1 MASIFDVQTES
12 NNKIGTFESMLAGI
26 GSGLIAI
33 PKGLFSLGASL
44 MDLGVNSGKAAAV
57 EQWFDD
63 LTEWDEKAE
72 ATAAGKITEL
82 LVNIGVPGG
91 MAFKAASGMSK
102 AAMLAAKNGKYVK
115 LNNPN
120 LVKAADEALEL
131 TAKGKGRQFIAGALG
146 GGLAEGV
153 FVGDAEDVGSFG
165 DLLGG
170 PTAIDRTN
178 DTNAVREILN
188 RVKFGT
194 EGALFTG
201 VLGGAGSV
209 IKKLTNRNKQLDVAN
224 SKLDRWIDKV
234 AGAFRSR
241 SGKTQELFDLERQ
254 MTGLKAQ
261 DVNVAQNLS
270 RNLELNIDQMFP
282 FFRNIGNKMAQK
294 ERKIFLEDVNK
305 VLLSG
310 DPQLVAA
317 GSRRVLNAEG
327 KKLYEAYKKASFD
340 PISKRKRYK
349 TEEEFLNDL
358 IAGKSQPIMAV
369 TDAGPVARS
378 TSTDGLLNKT
388 KYTTMTDGSE
398 MVAKFGEMDAKLMQ
412 TVRDKIAKYAPS
424 REAAARIEEQMF
436 SNIRT
441 MRDKWAEL
449 FSNLG
454 GTLGKKELDE
464 FKTLFGNKFKNYLG
478 SSYDI
483 FQNTSII
490 PWMRY
495 KPAAQAI
502 EDAKGVFK
510 QSADEAGSPITDLE
524 AEEIVANILRPENI
538 GLPKGMRMDRASQI
552 YFKMPKFFVNK
563 TTLDDASQALGRT
576 GEYRVSVEQL
586 KPEVQEVFNRLYGKQ
601 ENPMQTM
608 ISGMAKLSMVV
619 RRNIFYRDIIKKNDE
634 VINNWMAATD
644 KRSVAQPMFARS
656 EEEAR
661 LFFGN
666 ADFRKIQ
673 PVDQAQR
680 LQVSTRAAATTPFG
694 QVDNTFYARNGV
706 ADAIEGTSFV
716 KGDRGTAG
724 RLYDSLV
731 LYPKAA
737 SQIAKTI
744 LSPVT
749 HLRNFVSAG
758 AFAAANGIIP
768 AADPAAIKQAYQAL
782 QTGLKGTRQQNDLYQ
797 ELLELGVVNSNV
809 RQGDL
814 MKLLEDVNFGETMTA
829 DKGMRLLLK
838 PLSKLKSIG
847 QDLYTAEDDF
857 WKIYSW
863 AIEKSRIE
871 KAFERSGIV
880 RGQWFKRNGVDIKLD
895 DTFLKKEAADIVKN
909 NIPNYDYVSDF
920 VKGLRKWP
928 IGNFVSFPAEIARTG
943 TNIVR
948 RALREINETIT
959 LADGTVVK
967 PFEGIGYTRLFGFGT
982 TVAAVP
988 MATVAAFQALYD
1000 VTDEEREALRRFVAP
1015 WSKNSTILPIKQ
1027 EDGTFKYIDFS
1038 HANAYDT
1045 LIRPIQSVINAVQ
1058 DGQTNEDGIMDD
1070 FLKGTF
1076 TAMAEFGQPFISES
1090 IWTEAVLDIIARKGV
1105 TRDGFQ
1111 VYNREDTEGDKAM
1124 KIFEHLVKAQMPFS
1138 APQLRRLGRTIEPI
1152 SVITGGKYDEY
1163 GQAYEFGDE
1172 FQGLFG
1178 FRAVE
1183 INPDRTMKFKV
1194 ADYKQGAR
1202 DARSLFTRV
1211 TLKGGPIEPREIV
1224 DAYLNA
1230 NRALFNVKKTL
1241 KQDMDAARLINIS
1254 EAGMENALGGIS
1266 NVEIS
1271 SIDENIFRPMTISPE
1286 IINAF
1291 AENAA
1296 RIGASDPFEQAV
1308 SALDSLQQ
1316 QMDSLSL
1323 SLPEFPVFENP
1334 LLPIMQ
1340 DTPIT
1345 PTALNLPNIDSQLVS
1360 QQMNMGN
1367 YNRLT
1372 TAQKIDLLFG

>member
-1 MASIFDVQTES
+1 M
-12 NNKIGTFESMLAGI
+12 
-26 GSGLIAI
+26 
-33 PKGLFSLGASL
+33 
-44 MDLGVNSGKAAAV
+44 
-57 EQWFDD
+57 
-63 LTEWDEKAE
+63 
-72 ATAAGKITEL
+72 
-82 LVNIGVPGG
+82 
-91 MAFKAASGMSK
+91 
-102 AAMLAAKNGKYVK
+102 
-115 LNNPN
+115 
-120 LVKAADEALEL
+120 
-131 TAKGKGRQFIAGALG
+131 
-146 GGLAEGV
+146 
-153 FVGDAEDVGSFG
+153 
-165 DLLGG
+165 
-170 PTAIDRTN
+170 
-178 DTNAVREILN
+178 
-188 RVKFGT
+188 
-194 EGALFTG
+194 
-201 VLGGAGSV
+201 
-209 IKKLTNRNKQLDVAN
+209 
-224 SKLDRWIDKV
+224 
-234 AGAFRSR
+234 
-241 SGKTQELFDLERQ
+241 
-254 MTGLKAQ
+254 
-261 DVNVAQNLS
+261 
-270 RNLELNIDQMFP
+270 
-282 FFRNIGNKMAQK
+282 
-294 ERKIFLEDVNK
+294 
-305 VLLSG
+305 
-310 DPQLVAA
+310 
-317 GSRRVLNAEG
+317 
-327 KKLYEAYKKASFD
+327 
-340 PISKRKRYK
+340 IS
-349 TEEEFLNDL
+349 
-358 IAGKSQPIMAV
+358 
-369 TDAGPVARS
+369 
-378 TSTDGLLNKT
+378 
-388 KYTTMTDGSE
+388 
-398 MVAKFGEMDAKLMQ
+398 
-412 TVRDKIAKYAPS
+412 
-424 REAAARIEEQMF
+424 
-436 SNIRT
+436 
-441 MRDKWAEL
+441 
-449 FSNLG
+449 
-454 GTLGKKELDE
+454 
-464 FKTLFGNKFKNYLG
+464 FKN
-478 SSYDI
+478 
-483 FQNTSII
+483 TSVI

-502 EDAKGVFK
+502 EDAKNVFK

-524 AEEIVANILRPENI
+524 AEEIVANILKPENI
-538 GLPKGMRMDRASQI
+538 GLPKGMRMDKASQI

-576 GEYRVSVEQL
+576 GEYRISVEQL
-586 KPEVQEVFNRLYGKQ
+586 TPEVQEVFNRLYGKQ
-601 ENPMQTM
+601 QNPMQTM
-608 ISGMAKLSMVV
+608 ISGMAKLSMVT
-619 RRNIFYRDIIKKNDE
+619 RRNIFYRDVIKKNDE
-634 VINNWMAATD
+634 VIQNWMAATD

-680 LQVSTRAAATTPFG
+680 LQVSTRAGATTPFG

-716 KGDRGTAG
+716 KGDRGTVG

-768 AADPAAIKQAYQAL
+768 MADPAAIKQAYQAL
-782 QTGLKGTRQQNDLYQ
+782 QTGLKGTRQQNDFYQ

-809 RQGDL
+809 RQGDI

-871 KAFERSGIV
+871 KAFEKSGIV

-920 VKGLRKWP
+920 VKGLRKMP

-943 TNIVR
+943 TNIVK

-967 PFEGIGYTRLFGFGT
+967 PFQGIGYTRLFGFGT
-982 TVAAVP
+982 TVAAIP

-1000 VTDEEREALRRFVAP
+1000 VTGEEREALRRFVAP

-1027 EDGTFKYIDFS
+1027 KDGTFKYIDFS

-1045 LIRPIQSVINAVQ
+1045 LIRPIQAVINAVQ
-1058 DGQTNEDGIMDD
+1058 DGRTDEDGIMDD
-1070 FLKGTF
+1070 FAKGMF

-1111 VYNREDTEGDKAM
+1111 VYNEQDNSGDKAS

-1194 ADYKQGAR
+1194 SDYKQGAR
-1202 DARSLFTRV
+1202 DSRSLFTRV
-1211 TLKGGPIEPREIV
+1211 ALKGGPIEGREVV

-1230 NRALFNVKKTL
+1230 NRALFDVKKTL

-1254 EAGMENALGGIS
+1254 DQGMRDALGGIS
-1266 NVEIS
+1266 NIEIN
-1271 SIDENIFRPMTISPE
+1271 SINNNLFRPMTISSE
-1286 IINAF
+1286 IRNAF
-1291 AENAA
+1291 RENAEK
-1296 RIGASDPFEQAV
+1296 IGVANPMDEAWNV
-1308 SALDSLQQ
+1308 IAELQS
-1316 QMDSLSL
+1316 QMRNLSL
-1323 SLPEFPVFENP
+1323 ALPEFPVFENP

-1345 PTALNLPNIDSQLVS
+1345 PTSLNLPSIDTNLVS
-1360 QQMNMGN
+1360 SQVSGSN
-1367 YNRLT
+1367 YNNLT
-1372 TAQKIDLLFG
+1372 TQQKLDLLFK